1 MPVSVTKI
9 EEALFAVEDCIP
21 LPQAEAMFK
30 AQGFKIS
37 KVSMISWLRH
47 YPIGM
52 KVGGRWY
59 VHPEKLSLLLAGKM
73 KKRLK
78 PLDK

>member
-1 MPVSVTKI
+1 MGVSVTKI
-9 EEALFAVEDCIP
+9 EEALFRVEDCIT
-21 LPQAEAMFK
+21 LPQAEAVIRK
-30 AQGFKIS
+30 QGFKIS
-37 KVSMISWLRH
+37 KVSMINWLRH

-52 KVGGRWY
+52 KVGGRWW
-59 VHPEKLSLLLAGKM
+59 VHPNSLALLLEGKM